1 MYLDLLDLI
10 SREISGIR
18 AKEYVVDISGFHR
31 VQSST
36 GLDEAISYINSQLR
50 GFGVETFIDSFPAD
64 GKTRFF
70 TFTSPLCWHVDD
82 GELMVTKPREV
93 LIGRFRDTSTLIVT
107 YSGSTPPE
115 GVEASVVYVG
125 SGVRDF
131 DYYGRDVDGKFVLA
145 YGRAADVF
153 RKAVLKNNALGII
166 VFQRSRFKVAEATPY
181 QSLHV
186 DADLIGKVCPAFSIP
201 LIYARKII
209 YWLRRFGDVRVKAKV
224 SSRLYVGEFKVLS
237 GVIPGECSEEV
248 WLIAHVC
255 HPKPSA
261 NDNASGSGLLI
272 EIARTLKTLIDS
284 GRMVKPKR
292 TLRFLWVPEMVGT
305 AAFLKYHPELEG
317 RVVAALN
324 LDMVGENQ
332 GKCGS
337 VLRIVSTPNSN
348 PSFLPYLAEHVI
360 EAVSEMEKPNNAS
373 PPFRYRLTPYISGS
387 DHHILSDPTVG
398 IPCIAFIHWPDKYYH
413 TDLDDADNVDPKEL
427 RRVGIAAS
435 TLALMLAS
443 PSINDL
449 TLIIG
454 ECLRRLVLEISL
466 KNRET
471 VGRVVGMINKAAL
484 NEAARDLALGF
495 IKASEYINLAVEVLK
510 SICRVY
516 GYSEDV
522 DEAIRIV
529 RDYGEYEVKRLE
541 KLSIKYDVPAR
552 IEYNYYE
559 SKARETIPTRS
570 FKAPLDFNM
579 LRKLIGED
587 AYSKYIEMFKHNRNL
602 KNIFSE
608 VVNFMNG
615 KRSLLE
621 IYWKVLAEYGDA
633 DLKQILEFVEDL
645 EEAGL
650 AKIVRQAI

>member
-18 AKEYVVDISGFHR
+18 AKEYVVNISGFHR
-31 VQSST
+31 VQSSI
-36 GLDEAISYINSQLR
+36 GLNEAISYINSQLR

-82 GELMVTKPREV
+82 GELMVTKPKEV
-93 LIGRFRDTSTLIVT
+93 LIGRFRDASTLIVT

-131 DYYGRDVDGKFVLA
+131 DYYGGDVDGKFVLA

-166 VFQRSRFKVAEATPY
+166 VFQRGRFKVAEATPY
-181 QSLHV
+181 QSLHI

-248 WLIAHVC
+248 WFIAHVC

-284 GRMVKPKR
+284 GRIVKPKR

-305 AAFLKYHPELEG
+305 AAFLKSHPELGG

-337 VLRIVSTPNSN
+337 ILKIVSTPSSN
-348 PSFLPYLAEHVI
+348 PSFMPYLAEHVI

-373 PPFRYRLTPYISGS
+373 SPFRYRLTPYISGS
-387 DHHILSDPTVG
+387 DHYILSDPTVG

-413 TDLDDADNVDPKEL
+413 TDLDTVDNVDPKEL

-435 TLALMLAS
+435 TVALMLAS
-443 PSINDL
+443 PSISDL

-454 ECLRRLVLEISL
+454 GCLRRLVSEISL
-466 KNRET
+466 KNQKTIGRI
-471 VGRVVGMINKAAL
+471 VGKINKAAL

-495 IKASEYINLAVEVLK
+495 IKVSEYINLAVEVLK

-529 RDYGEYEVKRLE
+529 RDYGEYEAKRLE
-541 KLSIKYDVPAR
+541 RLSIKYDVPAR
-552 IEYNYYE
+552 IEYNDDE

-587 AYSKYIEMFKHNRNL
+587 AYSKYIEMFEHNRNL
-602 KNIFSE
+602 KNIFNE

-621 IYWKVLAEYGDA
+621 TYWKVLAEYDDA
-633 DLKQILEFVEDL
+633 DLKQILEFIEDL
-645 EEAGL
+645 KEAGL
-650 AKIVRQAI
+650 VKVVKP

>member
-18 AKEYVVDISGFHR
+18 AKEYVVNISGFHR
-31 VQSST
+31 VQSSI
-36 GLDEAISYINSQLR
+36 GLNEAISYINSQLR
-50 GFGVETFIDSFPAD
+50 EFGVETFIDSFPAD

-93 LIGRFRDTSTLIVT
+93 LIGRFRDTPTLTVT

-145 YGRAADVF
+145 YGKAADVF
-153 RKAVLKNNALGII
+153 RKAVLRNNALGII
-166 VFQRSRFKVAEATPY
+166 VFQLDRFKVAEATPY
-181 QSLHV
+181 QSLRI
-186 DADLIGKVCPAFSIP
+186 DADLMDKACPAFSIP

-209 YWLRRFGDVRVKAKV
+209 YWLRKFGDVRVRAKV

-237 GVIPGECSEEV
+237 GIIPGECSEEV
-248 WLIAHVC
+248 WLTAHVC

-284 GRMVKPKR
+284 GRVMKPKR
-292 TLRFLWVPEMVGT
+292 TLRLLWVPEMVGT
-305 AAFLKYHPELEG
+305 AAFLEAHPELEG

-324 LDMVGENQ
+324 LDMVGEDQ
-332 GKCGS
+332 KKCRS
-337 VLRIVSTPNSN
+337 ILRIVSTPNSN
-348 PSFLPYLAEHVI
+348 PSFLPYLAEHVV
-360 EAVSEMEKPNNAS
+360 EAVSEMEKLNNAS
-373 PPFRYRLTPYISGS
+373 PPFRYRLTPYINGS
-387 DHHILSDPTVG
+387 DHYILSDPTVG

-413 TDLDDADNVDPKEL
+413 TDLDTVDNVDPKEL

-435 TLALMLAS
+435 TIALMLAS

-449 TLIIG
+449 TLVVN
-454 ECLRRLVLEISL
+454 ECLRRLTSEISL
-466 KNRET
+466 KNQKTISKVMRK
-471 VGRVVGMINKAAL
+471 MIKATL

-495 IKASEYINLAVEVLK
+495 IKVNEYISLAVEVLK

-529 RDYGEYEVKRLE
+529 KDYGGYEAKRLE
-541 KLSIKYDVPAR
+541 KLSIRYDVPAR
-552 IEYNYYE
+552 IEYDNNE
-559 SKARETIPTRS
+559 SKAREIIPTRS

-579 LRKLIGED
+579 LRKLIGEN

-602 KNIFSE
+602 KNIFNE
-608 VVNFMNG
+608 VINFMNG

-621 IYWKVLAEYGDA
+621 IYWKVLAEYEKA
-633 DLKQILEFVEDL
+633 DLKQVLEFIEDL
-645 EEAGL
+645 KEVSL
-650 AKIVRQAI
+650 IKI

>member
-10 SREISGIR
+10 SREISGIK
-18 AKEYVVDISGFHR
+18 AKEYVVNISGFHR
-31 VQSST
+31 VQSSI
-36 GLDEAISYINSQLR
+36 GLNEAISYINSRLR
-50 GFGVETFIDSFPAD
+50 EFGVETFIDSFPAD

-82 GELMVTKPREV
+82 GGLTVTKPKEAI
-93 LIGRFRDTSTLIVT
+93 IGRFRDTPTLIVT

-125 SGVRDF
+125 GGVRDV
-131 DYYGRDVDGKFVLA
+131 DYHGRDVNGKFVLA

-153 RKAVLKNNALGII
+153 RKAALRNNALGII
-166 VFQRSRFKVAEATPY
+166 VFQRNRFKVAEATPY
-181 QSLHV
+181 QSLNI
-186 DADLIGKVCPAFSIP
+186 DADLMDKACPAFSIP
-201 LIYARKII
+201 LIYARRII
-209 YWLRRFGDVRVKAKV
+209 YWLRKFGDVRVRAKV

-248 WLIAHVC
+248 WLTAHVC

-272 EIARTLKTLIDS
+272 EIARTLKKLIDY
-284 GRMVKPKR
+284 GRIKKPRR

-305 AAFLKYHPELEG
+305 AAFLKAHPELEG
-317 RVVAALN
+317 KVVAALN

-332 GKCGS
+332 RKCRS
-337 VLRIVSTPNSN
+337 ILKIVSTPNSN
-348 PSFLPYLAEHVI
+348 PSFLPYLAEHVV
-360 EAVSEMEKPNNAS
+360 EAVSEMEKLSNAS
-373 PPFRYRLTPYISGS
+373 SFRYRLTPYIDGS
-387 DHHILSDPTVG
+387 DHYILSDPTVG

-413 TDLDDADNVDPKEL
+413 TDLDTVDNVDPKEL
-427 RRVGIAAS
+427 RRVGIATS
-435 TLALMLAS
+435 TVALMLAS
-443 PSINDL
+443 PSISDL

-454 ECLRRLVLEISL
+454 ECLRRLTSEISS
-466 KNRET
+466 KNQKT
-471 VGRVVGMINKAAL
+471 IGRVMRKIGRAAL

-495 IKASEYINLAVEVLK
+495 IKVNEYINLAVEILK

-529 RDYGEYEVKRLE
+529 KDYGEYEAKRLE
-541 KLSIKYDVPAR
+541 KLSIRHDVPAR
-552 IEYNYYE
+552 IEYDNNE
-559 SKARETIPTRS
+559 SKAREIIPTRS

-579 LRKLIGED
+579 LRKLIGEN
-587 AYSKYIEMFKHNRNL
+587 AYSKYIEMFEHSRNL
-602 KNIFSE
+602 KNIFNE
-608 VVNFMNG
+608 VINFMNG

-621 IYWKVLAEYGDA
+621 IYWKVLAEYEEA
-633 DLKQILEFVEDL
+633 DLKQILEFIEDL
-645 EEAGL
+645 KEVSL
-650 AKIVRQAI
+650 IKIIKL